1 MKLAV
6 HPRTTLVFF
15 FAHGLMVAPFAFAAL
30 PPSAY
35 KPDQDAA
42 PEALVIA
49 VLSVKSEVNKDR
61 ESTRT
66 HVEARARV
74 VEVNRTASGLK
85 VGDEIAI
92 AYTNVELKRDE
103 RRVGPGSYIPVLE
116 EGKLV
121 PAYLSGNQKT
131 GYRPAARIYSFQEIR

>member
-1 MKLAV
+1 MTLPLPFRRPLALL
-6 HPRTTLVFF
+6 LVL
-15 FAHGLMVAPFAFAAL
+15 GLAAAQHALAAL

-74 VEVNRTASGLK
+74 VEVKRTASGLK

-92 AYTNVELKRDE
+92 SYTNLELKRDE

-116 EGKLV
+116 EGKVV
-121 PAYLSGNQKT
+121 PAYVKGNQKT
-131 GYRPAARIYSFQEIR
+131 GYMPAAQIYSFQEIR